1 MYCRIYGLMLF
12 AAFCGALMFPPG
24 AFPQVTIAIGD
35 GSGNPGA
42 CATPVE
48 VSLENSTVPV
58 KGVSMDICEP
68 GDTLVRLGCD
78 TTTRTPAFSGGSKD
92 FDCVTN
98 ELPNG
103 CVRVLLF
110 SGQGNLIEPGS
121 GPVFALKYGVF
132 EEAGPAGSCV
142 TLTAENVLVAGA
154 DAPIVNVGLLTGQ
167 FCYFECSADGDCTDA
182 SYCNGLETCFGGA
195 CQAGANPCPDDGLF
209 CTGTEGCDETADAC
223 TQSGDPCK
231 IGCDET
237 NNVCL
242 CSVDEDCDDGL
253 FCNGVE
259 TCNGTFCLPGT
270 NPCPS
275 SSVCDEDNDL
285 CVECFND
292 SDCDDGL
299 FCNGSELCVSGS
311 CQPASSPR
319 CPPLSTC
326 DEVNDVC
333 TCTDNAQCDDGLY
346 CNGVERCNSFSKTCD
361 LTFSYFS
368 DYPCKDCTPTL
379 DDCDCREDIDAC
391 VPVTLSV
398 GDGSGLPGTTGNT
411 VAVSLDTLFLDVDVV
426 QLDICDVDDY
436 LTCTGCELTGRTPAG
451 FSCTHAET
459 ADGCCR
465 LVLYVLGIS
474 VIEAG
479 TGPIF
484 NVTYSVSAGAP
495 AGECRALNVQ
505 NAIVSTSN
513 IPLDVNTAPGQFC
526 FGFTGG
532 SVSATAAGSSLLSA
546 SSVAGVPAVSETGS
560 SQAGAVF
567 SADKAAGQEGSQEAL
582 ETSAAC
588 PIAASVDDQEQ
599 ISTLRNF
606 RDNVLSKNVV
616 GQIFTY
622 LFYRNAPELT
632 ELLSQ
637 HDDLSDRVR
646 VLVDEYSYLI
656 EEVTNG
662 GTACL
667 LESDRENIIKLLQD
681 IKGIGSLQLK
691 ADIDLVIEGIL
702 SGNVEEA
709 FGITV
714 EK

>member
-1 MYCRIYGLMLF
+1 MYYRILGLMMVV
-12 AAFCGALMFPPG
+12 AFSGALMFPPG

-35 GSGNPGA
+35 GSGDPGA

-48 VSLENSTVPV
+48 VILENSTVPV
-58 KGVSMDICEP
+58 EGVSMDICEP

-103 CVRVLLF
+103 CLRVLLF
-110 SGQGNLIEPGS
+110 SGQGHLIEPGS
-121 GPVFALKYGVF
+121 GPIFALKYGVF

-142 TLTAENVLVAGA
+142 TLRAENVLVAGA

-167 FCYFECSADGDCTDA
+167 FCYFECSTDGDCTDA
-182 SYCNGLETCFGGA
+182 LYCNGVEPCVGGA

-259 TCNGTFCLPGT
+259 TCNGTSCLAGT
-270 NPCPS
+270 NPCPPS
-275 SSVCDEDNDL
+275 SICDEGNDV
-285 CVECFND
+285 CVECYND

-326 DEVNDVC
+326 DEANDVC

-346 CNGVERCNSFSKTCD
+346 CNGVERCNSFSQTCD

-368 DYPCKDCTPTL
+368 DYPCKDCTPNL
-379 DDCDCREDIDAC
+379 DDCDCNESIDAC
-391 VPVTLSV
+391 VPVTLAV
-398 GDGSGLPGTTGNT
+398 GDGSGAPGTTGNT
-411 VAVSLDTLFLDVDVV
+411 VPVNLDTLFVDVNNV
-426 QLDICDVDDY
+426 TMDICDTDNY
-436 LTCTGCELTGRTPAG
+436 LTCTACAGTGRTPSG
-451 FSCTHAET
+451 FSCLSAEQ
-459 ADGCCR
+459 ANGCCR
-465 LVLYVLGIS
+465 VTLYVLGSS

-479 TGPIF
+479 TGPVL

-495 AGECRALNVQ
+495 AGACRALTVQ
-505 NAIVSTSN
+505 NETVATSN
-513 IPLDVNTAPGQFC
+513 VPLDINVTPGQFC

-532 SVSATAAGSSLLSA
+532 SISSAAAGRSLLSA
-546 SSVAGVPAVSETGS
+546 SSVAGVAAVSGTGS
-560 SQAGAVF
+560 SQAGVVV

-582 ETSAAC
+582 EASADC

-599 ISTLRNF
+599 LATLRSF
-606 RDNVLSKNVV
+606 RDNVLSKNIF
-616 GQIFTY
+616 GQIFTFI
-622 LFYRNAPELT
+622 FYRNAAELT
-632 ELLSQ
+632 AILKQ
-637 HDDLSDRVR
+637 NDDIRERLKF
-646 VLVDEYSYLI
+646 LVDEYISVI
-656 EEVTNG
+656 GEAARGE
-662 GTACL
+662 TACVGDKDRAVVIDL
-667 LESDRENIIKLLQD
+667 LKD
-681 IKGIGSLQLK
+681 IKDKGSLQLK
-691 ADIDLVIEGIL
+691 ADIDLVIEGMV
-702 SGNVEEA
+702 SNSAEEV
-709 FGITV
+709 FGIAV